1 VITTSDGDT
10 YHLVR
15 RDVSST
21 AKCAT
26 PASTT
31 VGGPSTTFTLTSDL
45 DSLCW
50 RVTAATTDKLFFNVR
65 TIAPSPAG
73 AVLQVTDAA
82 GAVLCGQPYCR
93 VTGKSDYQVIVTA
106 LGYSGVAITTHL
118 DTWRVGTAAG
128 WAPQC
133 QAHQFSASSGWG
145 PVSGTLTENAAGYCA
160 VVNGLEP
167 LQSFGIFGTD
177 TGIYPEA
184 ADVNIYTPA
193 DWTTTYISGLCGG
206 SNFGEFGFGCSTNQ
220 ETQPIGQGV
229 LLVTPGNSPNPTGYT
244 MQGVCQSTCTTH
256 PQTPTITAVTPSKQQ
271 AGPNHTIVV
280 TGTQLNLGTSFEL
293 ASDGSPATTFRVAF
307 PQSVNAAGTKLTLLL
322 NTAGITPGTYD
333 VVLDGVGYT
342 VGTASPGYLPGGYTV
357 TAAPAAPSPSRFV
370 PVTPKRILD
379 TQHGIGARK
388 APAAPGG
395 TVNLTVAGTAGVPAT
410 GVAAV
415 DVELTAVNPAASG
428 YLVAYPYGTARP
440 GVTDLS
446 FAAHRIVTNLAIVP
460 VRSGKISIH
469 NSSGGSVDLT
479 ADVVG
484 YYAAGSKGYAL
495 NAVTT
500 PVRILDTRSGTG
512 ARKARV
518 TAGGTVNLQVA
529 GKGGVPA
536 SGVAAVALDVSAL
549 RPAAAGHL
557 VAYATGTARPGV
569 ADLSFAAGQTVT
581 SLVVVPL
588 RSGKISLYNASAG
601 PLDLTADVIGY
612 YSASGPLFQPL
623 GPVRILD
630 TRTGLGG
637 AGQTILSHAAA
648 VTPPIASLPENIPG
662 TVTSVVLDVTVTGV
676 QRSGALT
683 VLPDGASLPA
693 VQSLQFS
700 AGQTVSGLVIVVP
713 VVDGAIDFYNATPGS
728 IQVVADLEGYY
739 TT

>member
-1 VITTSDGDT
+1 
-10 YHLVR
+10 
-15 RDVSST
+15 
-21 AKCAT
+21 
-26 PASTT
+26 
-31 VGGPSTTFTLTSDL
+31 VG
-45 DSLCW
+45 
-50 RVTAATTDKLFFNVR
+50 
-65 TIAPSPAG
+65 
-73 AVLQVTDAA
+73 
-82 GAVLCGQPYCR
+82 
-93 VTGKSDYQVIVTA
+93 
-106 LGYSGVAITTHL
+106 
-118 DTWRVGTAAG
+118 
-128 WAPQC
+128 
-133 QAHQFSASSGWG
+133 
-145 PVSGTLTENAAGYCA
+145 GTLTESAAGFCA
-160 VVNGLEP
+160 VVNGLQP
-167 LQSFGIFGTD
+167 LQTFGIFGTD
-177 TGIYPEA
+177 TGVYPEA

-193 DWTTTYISGLCGG
+193 DWTTTFVDGLCGG
-206 SNFGEFGFGCSTNQ
+206 SNFGQFGFTCDTNE

-229 LLVTPGNSPNPTGYT
+229 LLVTPGSSPSPTGYS
-244 MQGVCQSTCTTH
+244 MQGVCQSSCATQ
-256 PQTPTITAVTPSKQQ
+256 PQGATISAVTPSKQP
-271 AGPNHTIVV
+271 AGANHTIVL
-280 TGTQLNLGTSFEL
+280 TGTKLNLGTSVEL
-293 ASDGSPATTFRVAF
+293 ASDGSPASSFQIAF
-307 PQSVNAAGTKLTLLL
+307 PQSVNAAGTKLTVLL
-322 NTAGITPGTYD
+322 NTTGMTPGTYD

-342 VGTASPGYLPGGYTV
+342 VGTPSPGYLPGGYTV
-357 TAAPAAPSPSRFV
+357 TAAPPAPSATRFV

-388 APAAPGG
+388 APVTRGG

-410 GVAAV
+410 GVSAV
-415 DVELTAVNPAASG
+415 AVELTAVNPAAGG

-446 FAAHRIVTNLAIVP
+446 FAAHRTATNLAVVP

-479 ADVVG
+479 ADIVG
-484 YYAAGSKGYAL
+484 FYAAGSKGYAL

-518 TAGGTVNLQVA
+518 AAGGTVNLQVA
-529 GKGGVPA
+529 GRGGVPA

-581 SLVVVPL
+581 SLVVVPV
-588 RSGKISLYNASAG
+588 RSGEISLYNASSGA
-601 PLDLTADVIGY
+601 LDLTGDVVGY
-612 YSASGPLFQPL
+612 YSAIGPLFQPL

-637 AGQTILSHAAA
+637 AGGTILSHAAA
-648 VTPPIASLPENIPG
+648 VTPPVVSLPQDIPG

-683 VLPDGASLPA
+683 VWPDGASLPA

-700 AGQTVSGLVIVVP
+700 AGQTVSGMVIVVP
-713 VVDGAIDFYNATPGS
+713 VVDGAIDLYNATPGS
-728 IQVVADLEGYY
+728 VQVVADLEGYY